1 MEFEIFIDSLL
12 DDNRLLK
19 DRLVVLL
26 SDRCGLRPF
35 VAKTSTVGGYARQD
49 LRKSLVGIVFE
60 QLEYSLCIE
69 SVFGH
74 QAFIAGSNN
83 VER

>member
-12 DDNRLLK
+12 DNNRLLK

-26 SDRCGLRPF
+26 SDCCGLSSF

-74 QAFIAGSNN
+74 QALIARSNN

>member
-26 SDRCGLRPF
+26 SDCCGLSSF
-35 VAKTSTVGGYARQD
+35 IAKTSIIDDYARQD
-49 LRKSLVGIVFE
+49 LRKSLIGIVFK

-69 SVFGH
+69 SVFEH
-74 QAFIAGSNN
+74 QALIARSNN